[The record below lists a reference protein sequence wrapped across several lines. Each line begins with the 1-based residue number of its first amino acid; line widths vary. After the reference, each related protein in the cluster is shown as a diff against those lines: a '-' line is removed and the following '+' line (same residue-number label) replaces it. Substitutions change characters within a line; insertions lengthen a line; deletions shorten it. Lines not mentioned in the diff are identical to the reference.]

1 MSGSCVP
8 SDNVYLNVFVIV
20 SVCTPSCV
28 WLYPVTIFVVKF
40 TFDTVPFA
48 HVTFILPPV
57 TSNGSLYA

>member
-1 MSGSCVP
+1 MSGICVP

-28 WLYPVTIFVVKF
+28 GLYPVTIFVVRF

-57 TSNGSLYA
+57 TSNASLYA

>member
-1 MSGSCVP
+1 MYS
-8 SDNVYLNVFVIV
+8 NVFDIV

-57 TSNGSLYA
+57 TSNASLYA